1 MTAPHPTAPSFSP
14 PHLTFFCE
22 LEPAPLVKLF
32 ENPEVIDG
40 LRALGAGVSLGL
52 LDLSEA
58 RASIV
63 RRLDEAGIPV
73 TAWLLLPREQGYF
86 QHVENVAEA
95 TERFDQLVEWTRRER
110 LSWAGLG
117 LDLELDRREI
127 ELFSAQPWRAAPVI
141 IERAFDLDRLRR
153 GLDGYRALIARM
165 RAEGWAVETY
175 QFPAVADDRA
185 TGSAL
190 LQRSLG
196 MMDLAVERE
205 VWMLY
210 SSLLPPRGP
219 GWLCSYGP
227 QAQAIAVGSTGG
239 GIDPLPKLG
248 WDELRRDLL
257 LARKWSEALYVFS
270 LEGCVAQGMLSRLAA
285 LDWTEAASIQV
296 PVAVQ
301 RRVDLMRRGARAL
314 LRMSARV
321 GRAAA
326 RVGEVSRRARSSRG

>member
-1 MTAPHPTAPSFSP
+1 MTAPRPSASVLSP

-22 LEPAPLVKLF
+22 LEPEPLVKLF

-40 LRALGAGVSLGL
+40 LRALRAGVSLGL

-58 RASIV
+58 RAGVV
-63 RRLDEAGIPV
+63 RRLGEAGIPV
-73 TAWLLLPREQGYF
+73 TAWLLLPCEQGYF
-86 QHVENVAEA
+86 QHVENLAES
-95 TERFDQLVEWTRRER
+95 TERYEQLVEWTRRER

-127 ELFSAQPWRAAPVI
+127 ELFTAQPWRAAPVI
-141 IERAFDLDRLRR
+141 ARRAFDLERLRR
-153 GLDGYRALIARM
+153 GLDGYRALVARM
-165 RAEGWAVETY
+165 RAEGWSVETY

-248 WDELRRDLL
+248 WEELRRDLL
-257 LARKWSEALYVFS
+257 LARKWSDALYVFS
-270 LEGCVAQGMLSRLAA
+270 LEGCVAQGMLPRIAA
-285 LDWTEAASIQV
+285 LDWAEAATIAI
-296 PVAVQ
+296 PGVAK
-301 RRVDLMRRGARAL
+301 RRVDRMRRGARAL
-314 LRMSARV
+314 LRVSARV
-321 GRAAA
+321 GRAAD
-326 RVGEVSRRARSSRG
+326 RVGEASRRALGSRA